1 MTTLFE
7 EADNTNPPS
16 PSLELLE
23 TPLKSDIESKP
34 EVPSEDVSSS
44 SKSFV
49 SFILPFELVQTR

>member
-34 EVPSEDVSSS
+34 EVPSEDGSSGKS
-44 SKSFV
+44 SRLLFDEHCPL
-49 SFILPFELVQTR
+49 I

>member
-34 EVPSEDVSSS
+34 EIPSEDVSSG
-44 SKSFV
+44 KSFV
-49 SFILPFELVQTR
+49 SFILPFELVQIM